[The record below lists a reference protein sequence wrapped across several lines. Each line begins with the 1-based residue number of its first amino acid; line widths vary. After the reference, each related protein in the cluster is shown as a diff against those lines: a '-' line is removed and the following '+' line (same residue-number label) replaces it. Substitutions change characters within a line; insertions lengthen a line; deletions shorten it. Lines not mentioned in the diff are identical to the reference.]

1 MYERRSRA
9 LIRSRCSAIDRGGL
23 DLLRRD
29 PGDDLGSSG
38 ADDGADPGR
47 RVGIGR
53 VALAQVAG
61 EVDLRRI
68 DVLDRQPLDL
78 SGGIDDLDGAPVPDP
93 RDGEAGHA
101 PEGLLVVEQFAEHG
115 AGFGEEALVLLG
127 AHAGGDVMEGVDRE
141 LGRAVRTGQGRRL
154 DDRPVLLTA
163 ASNAEADRE
172 RLRRASGERVPAGQV
187 GSREWPTVLGE
198 QFEASEDLLGGRG
211 KECFGRR
218 EADDGGR
225 HFVRVHQAAGSILH
239 RHPVGDRAQDLLE
252 PVSHRGGGNAM
263 RFFALGNLV
272 DHAFPLYGDP
282 GRRALCISQSLE
294 YSQRHARLRH
304 IADAFHGPSA
314 FDPAPS
320 VPIDS
325 QSAATRVTSRQRVA
339 REPPVHAR
347 RAP

>member
-1 MYERRSRA
+1 M
-9 LIRSRCSAIDRGGL
+9 L
-23 DLLRRD
+23 D
-29 PGDDLGSSG
+29 G
-38 ADDGADPGR
+38 
-47 RVGIGR
+47 
-53 VALAQVAG
+53 
-61 EVDLRRI
+61 
-68 DVLDRQPLDL
+68 QPLDL

-101 PEGLLVVEQFAEHG
+101 PESLLVVERFAEHG

-141 LGRAVRTGQGRRL
+141 LGRAVRTRQGRRL
-154 DDRPVLLTA
+154 DDGPVLVTG

-172 RLRRASGERVPAGQV
+172 RPRRAPGERVPAGQV

-211 KECFGRR
+211 EECFGRR
-218 EADDGGR
+218 KADDGGR
-225 HFVRVHQAAGSILH
+225 RFVRVHQAAGSILH
-239 RHPVGDRAQDLLE
+239 GHPVGDRAQDLLE
-252 PVSHRGGGNAM
+252 PVGHRGGGNAVW
-263 RFFALGNLV
+263 FFALGNLV

-282 GRRALCISQSLE
+282 GRRALCISQWPDTASVTCASGTL
-294 YSQRHARLRH
+294 QTRFTAW
-304 IADAFHGPSA
+304 A
-314 FDPAPS
+314 FDPAPF

-325 QSAATRVTSRQRVA
+325 QSAAMRVTSRQRVA